1 MERKLVISTGNQNK
15 VKEIKD
21 ILSDLN
27 IEVVSKKDLGLA
39 SIQVE
44 EDGDT
49 LEENS
54 LKKARELSK
63 RIDYMVVA
71 DDSGLF
77 VDQLD
82 GKPGVHSSRYG
93 GEEGND
99 SKNNRKLLDE
109 LKGIPL
115 EKREAKF
122 KSIIALITE
131 DKKEIIVYGE
141 CKGRIGFE
149 EKGKNGFGY
158 DPLFIP
164 YGYEKTFGEIG
175 EEEKNKISH
184 RSNALKNLKLELA
197 RLLDGDSR

>member
-1 MERKLVISTGNQNK
+1 MERKLVISTSNQNK

-39 SIQVE
+39 SLQVE

-63 RIDYMVVA
+63 KIDYMVVA

-82 GKPGVHSSRYG
+82 GEPGVHSSRYG

-99 SKNNRKLLDE
+99 SKNNRKLLE
-109 LKGIPL
+109 KLKHTPL
-115 EKREAKF
+115 EKRGARF

-131 DKKEIIVYGE
+131 DKKEIIVDGE

-149 EKGKNGFGY
+149 EKGENGFGY

-164 YGYEKTFGEIG
+164 DGYEKTFGEIG

-197 RLLDGDSR
+197 RLLDGETR